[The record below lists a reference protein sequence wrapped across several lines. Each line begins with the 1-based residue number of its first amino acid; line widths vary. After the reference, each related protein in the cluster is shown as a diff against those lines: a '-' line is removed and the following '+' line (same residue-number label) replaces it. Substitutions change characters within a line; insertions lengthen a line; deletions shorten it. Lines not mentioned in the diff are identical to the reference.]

1 MGWGEELVAAPNW
14 ICKVTAWNNCW
25 LQKIAQKGLGEVTYI
40 AHLHAEAQLALQ
52 FILRNAPLTSSYKVP
67 LALGKAI
74 DNSFHLPV

>member
-1 MGWGEELVAAPNW
+1 MGWCEELVAAPNW
-14 ICKVTAWNNCW
+14 ICKATAWNNWW

-40 AHLHAEAQLALQ
+40 AQLHAEAQLALQ
-52 FILRNAPLTSSYKVP
+52 FILRNAPLTSSYKFP